1 VAVNYR
7 DKARQVGETAAKA
20 PNQLLRDQLTRLAA
34 QYETLAVNLE
44 KALAP

>member
-7 DKARQVGETAAKA
+7 DKARQLREAAAKA
-20 PNQLLRDQLTRLAA
+20 PNGLLHDQLTNLAV
-34 QYETLAVNLE
+34 QYTTLATNLE